1 MKKKEDYHV
10 NVKPEKIAV
19 RRSSIGDSQFIDL
32 VLRIA

>member
-19 RRSSIGDSQFIDL
+19 RHSSIGDSQFIGH
-32 VLRIA
+32 VQEIA